1 MFLYLFTYELK
12 TIDRREISLNEPK
25 ILALFIFRSY
35 AIFLYKNVNNKKTSI
50 PNQNSSLVFCSISS
64 RFMKLSTLEA
74 LASLMK

>member
-50 PNQNSSLVFCSISS
+50 SNSNKKSEFTPYKS
-64 RFMKLSTLEA
+64 R
-74 LASLMK
+74 